1 MSLAGL
7 LVHPLAIVTPA
18 VPDPDDVD
26 DYGQPEPGTPTTV
39 TVMGMVQP
47 KTAREIAQVNQAGAE
62 YSDHTIYLLPRHI
75 DATAYIRDEPDAGR
89 RFDIMGIRSFEFGAN
104 PHLELDVKLVG
115 STEGP
120 TVPEGS

>member
-7 LVHPLAIVTPA
+7 LVHPLAIVTPSIA
-18 VPDPDDVD
+18 APATFDE
-26 DYGQPEPGTPTTV
+26 YGHPVAGSPTTV

-62 YSDHTIYLLPRHI
+62 YSDHTIYLLPRPLE
-75 DATAYIRDEPDAGR
+75 ATAYIRDEPDAGR

-104 PHLELDVKLVG
+104 PHLEVDVKLVG

-120 TVPEGS
+120 TVEGS